1 MRPPPASH
9 SRSSASRKRAGCT
22 RSISSR
28 VASRGSIGV
37 TSVGDACP
45 LARLRARRRGVR
57 GRSGW
62 PAPVAWSRNLGCV
75 ANRIA
80 TRARVPLSRVKDAR
94 GHLGASGVLV
104 EQRRP
109 LACGSPR
116 GRTTSS
122 PTTAAQLAPVPGAPL
137 PTVARIRAIARQ
149 LADDG
154 YEQAITVALSPTE
167 QEPFRD
173 AGFVLQERLH
183 LLVHHLAAV
192 PPRTTP
198 KPRRARRDDWPAIEQ
213 TDAESFSEF
222 WRLGQQGLRQAMAA
236 TPVRR
241 MRVIGVDEA
250 DQVIAYALTGRAG
263 PTGYLQRLAV
273 RPAHQGEGLGRCL
286 AIDCLH
292 WLRRHRA
299 DPRPRQHAGHQR
311 AGVQPLPEPGL
322 QSSTRAAWRCCA
334 CR

>member
-1 MRPPPASH
+1 M
-9 SRSSASRKRAGCT
+9 T
-22 RSISSR
+22 
-28 VASRGSIGV
+28 
-37 TSVGDACP
+37 
-45 LARLRARRRGVR
+45 
-57 GRSGW
+57 
-62 PAPVAWSRNLGCV
+62 
-75 ANRIA
+75 
-80 TRARVPLSRVKDAR
+80 RVKDAR
-94 GHLGASGVLV
+94 SHLGASGVLWDSDGLGLRISPWPN
-104 EQRRP
+104 EE
-109 LACGSPR
+109 LAA
-116 GRTTSS
+116 
-122 PTTAAQLAPVPGAPL
+122 TAAQLAPVPGTPL

-192 PPRTTP
+192 PPRITP

-273 RPAHQGEGLGRCL
+273 RPSHQGEGLGRCL

-299 DPRPRQHAGHQR
+299 TRVLVNTQVTNERAFNLYLSLGFTPDPSGLAVLRLPLSGLPLT
-311 AGVQPLPEPGL
+311 AGVPE
-322 QSSTRAAWRCCA
+322 
-334 CR
+334 